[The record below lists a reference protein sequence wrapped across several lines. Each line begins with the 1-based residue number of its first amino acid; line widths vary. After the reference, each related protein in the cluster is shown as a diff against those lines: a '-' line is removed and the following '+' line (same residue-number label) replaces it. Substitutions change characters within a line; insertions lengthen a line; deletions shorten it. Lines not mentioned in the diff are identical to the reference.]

1 MALQPGQAA
10 FQRAQPDLGFAR
22 RPSSR
27 PAGRA
32 PEVGKKS
39 AAAAATGRRVLI
51 VEDEIFVALNA
62 ASLLEDAG
70 YEVAAMVGTA
80 ELAVAKAEELAPD
93 LVLMDI
99 SLAGERDGIDAA
111 VEIHRTLGI
120 RSLFVTAFQ
129 DNETRARA
137 AAAEPIGYVTKPFAK
152 QDLAGPLEAY
162 FKSRAN

>member
-1 MALQPGQAA
+1 M
-10 FQRAQPDLGFAR
+10 
-22 RPSSR
+22 
-27 PAGRA
+27 
-32 PEVGKKS
+32 
-39 AAAAATGRRVLI
+39 LI